1 VQNNIW
7 KAYNQEL
14 EFEKLEKITGQAEK
28 QISSAKLT
36 SSIIHKDELLLL
48 KK

>member
-1 VQNNIW
+1 MGVQNNIW

-36 SSIIHKDELLLL
+36 SSLSYIKM
-48 KK
+48 KYYF